1 MRGMRTSDIDPALV
15 QALILRAFPDDLPVI
30 WQRTPD
36 GVSARVYRLD
46 RGNNTFFLRVAEEVG
61 EDLAVDAALF
71 ERLRNEGIEVPQVV
85 HVDRFPPPVDL
96 SVLIMTA
103 IDGESVASCIEE
115 HQARRAVRAA
125 GRDLARLNSFTVD
138 GFGFI
143 SRAAVRW
150 PNVGSF
156 DGYREFV
163 TSCLPDPWPGA
174 ITELF
179 VAPEIKALE
188 VIIANHVATPLKV
201 GTLVHGDFDTTAIF
215 HSKGRYTGLIDF
227 GEVRGAD
234 SLFDLGHFLLHDRE
248 LLPWSLF
255 EELLD
260 GYREVSD
267 VASDFQQAV
276 RSSAVLLGLRQLGRW
291 IAPERSWSPEHRLV
305 RYRIKRIRELLG
317 ELRDA

>member
-1 MRGMRTSDIDPALV
+1 MRTSDINPGLV
-15 QALILRAFPDDLPVI
+15 QALIRRAFPRDVPVT
-30 WQRTPD
+30 WRRTPE

-46 RGNNTFFLRVAEEVG
+46 RANDTFFLRVAEEVG

-71 ERLRNEGIEVPQVV
+71 EKLRNEGVAVPKVV
-85 HVDRFPPPVDL
+85 HVDRLPPPIDL

-103 IDGESVASCIEE
+103 IEGEPIASCTEE

-125 GRDLARLNSFTVD
+125 GLDLARLNGFAVD

-143 SRAAVRW
+143 SRAAVQW
-150 PNVGSF
+150 PIVGSF
-156 DGYREFV
+156 DSYQEFV
-163 TSCLPDPWPGA
+163 TSYLPDPWPGA
-174 ITELF
+174 IAELF
-179 VAPEIKALE
+179 VAPEISALE
-188 VIIANHVATPLKV
+188 VVIADQLATPLQM
-201 GTLVHGDFDTTAIF
+201 GTLVHGDFDTTPIF

-267 VASDFQQAV
+267 VASDIQKAV

-291 IAPERSWSPEHRLV
+291 IGPERGWGTEHRLV
-305 RYRIKRIRELLG
+305 RHRIKRIRELLG